1 MIGTVRKHQT
11 WLWIIIIAAVVVSF
25 VIYFTPGVTL
35 EPSRLA
41 QSHYGFMNGKPI
53 SIKAYREALFEA
65 KIRAFLRTGRWP
77 DRSEARQLEMDF
89 DRQARERLVL
99 ADRLEKLG
107 IVVSDADVARWIE
120 ENFENPS
127 QPGTAR
133 AMYEALVREL
143 ARHGLTEADL
153 ARFIRH
159 EIGINHLLDLTGVA
173 GALVPP
179 REAEALYR
187 RQNER
192 FHAEAA
198 VFTYSNYL
206 AAVQINPDELARF
219 YTNRRDFYRVPER
232 VQVQFVRFAL
242 TNYLAQA
249 EDELAK
255 RTNLT
260 AELDALYLQAGPNR
274 FTDENGQVLP
284 PEAAKV
290 KIREQL
296 RDEQARLAA
305 RREAARFAT
314 ELDKMEPRK
323 PENLATLA
331 AQKGLSVTTTAPFSE
346 VEGPRGLDVPP
357 QFTRVAFSLS
367 PERPFSGTLVGQDGA
382 YLLAFLARFPSE
394 IPPFEALRERV
405 EAEYRH
411 DQAVLLARQACTN
424 FVAALTNQLAAG
436 GNFTDLAVQAGATW
450 IGLPVFNLASR
461 NLPQWDPRVNLEQV
475 KLVAPGLQT
484 NTPSGPVLTRDG
496 ALVLLLKQRVP
507 VTDAELRE
515 ALPPYL
521 SELRAQ
527 RRFNGFSDWFQRQI
541 ELTRI
546 TMPQEQE
553 NLP

>member
-11 WLWIIIIAAVVVSF
+11 WLWLIIIAAVVVSF

-35 EPSRLA
+35 DRSRLA
-41 QSHYGFMNGKPI
+41 RAQYGFMNGKPI
-53 SIKAYREALFEA
+53 PPKAMREAFIEA
-65 KIRAFLRTGRWP
+65 QIRVFLRSGRWP
-77 DRSEARQLEMDF
+77 DRAEARRMEMDL

-99 ADRLEKLG
+99 ADRMERLG
-107 IVVSDADVARWIE
+107 IVVSDADLARWIE
-120 ENFENPS
+120 ENFANPS
-127 QPGTAR
+127 QPGSAR
-133 AMYEALVREL
+133 AMYETLVREL
-143 ARHGLTEADL
+143 ARHGVTEADL

-159 EIGINHLLDLTGVA
+159 EIGIAHLLDLTGVA
-173 GALVPP
+173 GALVTP
-179 REAEALYR
+179 REAEAQYR

-206 AAVQINPDELARF
+206 AAVQVNPDELARF
-219 YTNRRDFYRVPER
+219 YTNRRDFYRQPER

-249 EDELAK
+249 EEELAK

-260 AELDALYLQAGPNR
+260 AELDALYRQAGPNR

-296 RDEQARLAA
+296 RDDQARLAA
-305 RREAARFAT
+305 RREAAKFAT

-323 PENLATLA
+323 PENLAALA
-331 AQKGLSVTTTAPFSE
+331 AQKGIPVTTTAPFSE
-346 VEGPRGLDVPP
+346 AEGPRGLEVPP
-357 QFTRVAFSLS
+357 QFARMAFSLS
-367 PERPFSGTLVGQDGA
+367 PERPFSATLVGQDGV
-382 YLLAFLARFPSE
+382 YLLAFRARFPSE
-394 IPPFEALRERV
+394 IPPLEALRDRV
-405 EAEYRH
+405 EEEYRRE
-411 DQAVLLARQACTN
+411 QALILARQACTN
-424 FVAALTNQLAAG
+424 FVANLTNQLAAG
-436 GNFTDLAVQAGATW
+436 RNFTDLAVQAGATW
-450 IGLPVFNLASR
+450 IGLPVFTLASR
-461 NLPQWDPRVNLEQV
+461 NLPQWDPRVSLDQV
-475 KLVAPGLQT
+475 KLVAPGLQP

-496 ALVLLLKQRVP
+496 ALVLLLKKREP

-515 ALPPYL
+515 ALPNYL

-546 TMPQEQE
+546 TMPSESE
-553 NLP
+553 HTP

>member
-35 EPSRLA
+35 DRSRLA
-41 QSHYGFMNGKPI
+41 RAQYGFMNGKPI
-53 SIKAYREALFEA
+53 PPKAMREAAMEA
-65 KIRAFLRTGRWP
+65 SIRVFLRTGRWP
-77 DRSEARQLEMDF
+77 DRAEARRMEMDL

-99 ADRLEKLG
+99 ADRMERLG

-120 ENFENPS
+120 DNFDNPS
-127 QPGTAR
+127 QPGSAR
-133 AMYEALVREL
+133 AMYETLVREL
-143 ARHGLTEADL
+143 ARYGVTEADL

-159 EIGINHLLDLTGVA
+159 EIGITHLLDLTGVA
-173 GALVPP
+173 GALVTP
-179 REAEALYR
+179 REAEAQYR

-192 FHAEAA
+192 FRAEAA

-206 AAVQINPDELARF
+206 AAVQVNPDEVARF
-219 YTNRRDFYRVPER
+219 YTNRRDFYRQPER

-249 EDELAK
+249 EEELAQ

-260 AELDALYLQAGPNR
+260 AELDALYRQAGPNR
-274 FTDENGQVLP
+274 FTDEHGQVLP

-296 RDEQARLAA
+296 RDNQARLAA
-305 RREAARFAT
+305 RREAAQFAT
-314 ELDKMEPRK
+314 ELDKMEPRR
-323 PENLATLA
+323 PENLAALA
-331 AQKGLSVTTTAPFSE
+331 AQKGIPVTTTAPFSE
-346 VEGPRGLDVPP
+346 AEGPRGLEVPP
-357 QFTRVAFSLS
+357 QFASRAFALS
-367 PERPFSGTLVGQDGA
+367 PERPFSATLVGQDGV

-394 IPPFEALRERV
+394 IPPLEALRERV
-405 EAEYRH
+405 EEEYRRE
-411 DQAVLLARQACTN
+411 QALVLARQACTN
-424 FVAALTNQLAAG
+424 FVATLTNQLAAG
-436 GNFTDLAVQAGATW
+436 RNFTDLAVAAGATW

-461 NLPQWDPRVNLEQV
+461 NLPQWDPRVSLEQV
-475 KLVAPGLQT
+475 KLVAPGLQP
-484 NTPSGPVLTRDG
+484 NSPSSPVLTRDG
-496 ALVLLLKQRVP
+496 ALVLLLKKREP

-515 ALPPYL
+515 ALPNYL

-546 TMPQEQE
+546 SMPSETE
-553 NLP
+553 NTP